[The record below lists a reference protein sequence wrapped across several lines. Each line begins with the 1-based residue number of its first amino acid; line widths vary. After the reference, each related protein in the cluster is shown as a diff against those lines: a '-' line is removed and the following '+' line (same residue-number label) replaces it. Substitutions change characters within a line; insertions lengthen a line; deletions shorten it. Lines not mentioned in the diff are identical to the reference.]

1 MSYCSNCGSQLK
13 PQATFCGNCGTP
25 TQQQEKNQSQTPIPI
40 QEVLG
45 KVDFNIVNKEH
56 LNLVE
61 VVLDNSVFRY
71 EAGAMHYMNG
81 NLTLESKAPSIGKI
95 FKSML
100 TREKIVKP
108 VIRGSGTVFLQ
119 PTFGEY
125 SILDLKNEEWILDR
139 GAYLASEMNIEI
151 GSFTNKAISAIFS
164 GEKWFQTTVSGTGKV
179 VVTSAGPIE
188 EIELN
193 NGKLVVDGAFAIA
206 RSSGI
211 DLKVSKAT
219 KGIFSTLISGEGIV
233 NTFTGTGK
241 IWIAPVDNYLTTL
254 LNSIFNLGY
263 QIQNISTK

>member
-1 MSYCSNCGSQLK
+1 MDKKYCSNCGSILK
-13 PQATFCGNCGTP
+13 LEATFCGNCGTAIVKKITP
-25 TQQQEKNQSQTPIPI
+25 IITPVQEKAGDISF
-40 QEVLG
+40 
-45 KVDFNIVNKEH
+45 KIVNKEH

-61 VVLDNSVFRY
+61 VKLENNAFRY
-71 EAGAMHYMNG
+71 EAGAMHYMRG
-81 NLTLESKAPSIGKI
+81 NLTLESEMPSVGSM

-125 SILDLKNEEWILDR
+125 TVLNLNNEEWILDR
-139 GAYLASEMNIEI
+139 GAYLASDIEVEI

-164 GEKWFQTTVSGTGKV
+164 GEKWFQTVVSGTGKV
-179 VVTSAGPIE
+179 IITSAGPIE
-188 EIELN
+188 EVELK

-211 DLKVSKAT
+211 DLKVTKAT
-219 KGIFSTLISGEGIV
+219 KGIFSSIISGEGIV

-263 QIQNISTK
+263 QIQSISK

>member
-1 MSYCSNCGSQLK
+1 MEIKYCSNCGSKLK
-13 PQATFCGNCGTP
+13 SESTFCGNCGTATHKKV
-25 TQQQEKNQSQTPIPI
+25 TQTVTPVQEKAGDINF
-40 QEVLG
+40 
-45 KVDFNIVNKEH
+45 KIVNKEH

-61 VVLDNSVFRY
+61 VKLENNAFRY

-81 NLTLESKAPSIGKI
+81 NLELESEIPSVGSM

-125 SILDLKNEEWILDR
+125 TILDLKNEEWILDR
-139 GAYLASEMNIEI
+139 GAYLASEIEVEI
-151 GSFTNKAISAIFS
+151 GSFTNKAINAIFS
-164 GEKWFQTTVSGTGKV
+164 GEKWFQTVVAGTGKV

-211 DLKVSKAT
+211 DLKVSKVT
-219 KGIFSTLISGEGIV
+219 KGIFSSIISGEGIV

-263 QIQNISTK
+263 QIRNISK

>member
-1 MSYCSNCGSQLK
+1 MNIKYCSNCGKELK
-13 PQATFCGNCGTP
+13 EKATFCGNCGTP
-25 TQQQEKNQSQTPIPI
+25 ILEKKPQIVTPEK
-40 QEVLG
+40 EVLG
-45 KVDFNIVNKEH
+45 DVNFKIINKEH

-61 VVLDNSVFRY
+61 VKLENSAFRY

-81 NLTLESKAPSIGKI
+81 NLELESKAPKIGSM
-95 FKSML
+95 FKSMI

-108 VIRGSGTVFLQ
+108 IIKGTGTVFLQ

-125 SILDLKNEEWILDR
+125 TILDLDNEEWILDR

-151 GSFTNKAISAIFS
+151 GAFTNKTISALFS
-164 GEKWFQTTVSGTGKV
+164 GEKWFQTLVAGTGKV
-179 VVTSAGPIE
+179 IVTSAGPIE
-188 EIELN
+188 EITLN

-206 RSSGI
+206 RSAGI
-211 DLKVSKAT
+211 NLRVTKAT
-219 KGIFSTLISGEGIV
+219 KGIFSSIISGEGIV

-263 QIQNISTK
+263 QIQRIKSN

>member
-13 PQATFCGNCGTP
+13 PNATFCGNCGTP
-25 TQQQEKNQSQTPIPI
+25 TQQQEFETPIPV

-45 KVDFNIVNKEH
+45 NVDFNIVNKEH

-61 VVLDNSVFRY
+61 VVLENSAFRY

-81 NLTLESKAPSIGKI
+81 NLTLESKVPSMGKM
-95 FKSML
+95 FKSMI

-108 VIRGSGTVFLQ
+108 VIRGTGTVFLQ

-125 SILDLKNEEWILDR
+125 TVLDLKEEKWILDR
-139 GAYLASEMNIEI
+139 GAYLASEMEVEI
-151 GSFTNKAISAIFS
+151 GAFTNKAISGIFS

-179 VVTSAGPIE
+179 IVTSAGPIE
-188 EIELN
+188 VVELT
-193 NGKLVVDGAFAIA
+193 NGKLTVDGAFAIA